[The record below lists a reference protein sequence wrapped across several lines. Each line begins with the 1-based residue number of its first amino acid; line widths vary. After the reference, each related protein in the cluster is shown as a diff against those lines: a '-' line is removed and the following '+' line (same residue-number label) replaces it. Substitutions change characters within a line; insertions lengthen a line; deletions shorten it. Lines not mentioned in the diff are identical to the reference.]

1 MQENT
6 ILIIIIV
13 LLSSTAFGL
22 WFSMALKNFDDLPN
36 KLTYVL
42 VLSIAFTPVG
52 ARFLSNMYRF
62 NKNIAIFKKLKKDSI
77 LNKGILTSSDI
88 NLK

>member
-1 MQENT
+1 M
-6 ILIIIIV
+6 
-13 LLSSTAFGL
+13 LLSSIAFGL
-22 WFSMALKNFDDLPN
+22 LFSMAVENFDDLAN

-52 ARFLSNMYRF
+52 AWFLSNMYRF